1 MSRLAIIGAL
11 VAALAV
17 PAGAAGQV
25 IRPHRAHVQV
35 ACVQRVTILP
45 GRNYGICGGRLWV
58 RDPETG
64 QAATIPFGIL
74 QHMNE
79 RPDDHP

>member
-1 MSRLAIIGAL
+1 MYKLATIGAL

-17 PAGAAGQV
+17 PAGAGAQL
-25 IRPHRAHVQV
+25 IRPHRAHAQV
-35 ACVQRVTILP
+35 ACLQRVVILP

-58 RDPETG
+58 KDPETG
-64 QAATIPFGIL
+64 QVETLPFGL
-74 QHMNE
+74 MQHMDQ